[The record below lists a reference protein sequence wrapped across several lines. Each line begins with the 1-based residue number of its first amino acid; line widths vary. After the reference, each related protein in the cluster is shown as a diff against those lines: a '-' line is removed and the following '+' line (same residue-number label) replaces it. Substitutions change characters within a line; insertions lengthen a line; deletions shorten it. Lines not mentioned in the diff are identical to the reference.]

1 MIGRAEAS
9 RETNPMRVSF
19 MKRRLSFAPS
29 MPAAVLVI
37 GLAACGQPA
46 AADRQASESSTD
58 IATTTPAAALVQA
71 ATPAIAGAY
80 RMEGAR
86 VGDLTLEE
94 VASGWKIRLR
104 GGVPTDMGA
113 ATPADCELQAE
124 GPLVG
129 DRIEGAVVPFE
140 GYINSISAEDLQ
152 GHTYDVTV
160 RISGGTASVT
170 TNYDGCGMGADLSGD
185 YKRAAGG

>member
-1 MIGRAEAS
+1 
-9 RETNPMRVSF
+9 
-19 MKRRLSFAPS
+19 MKRRLRFARS

-37 GLAACGQPA
+37 GLAACGQA
-46 AADRQASESSTD
+46 GAADRQANEPSTD
-58 IATTTPAAALVQA
+58 IVTTTPAPVQA

-94 VASGWKIRLR
+94 ATSGWKIRLR

-124 GPLVG
+124 GSLAG
-129 DRIEGAVVPFE
+129 DQIDGAVVPFE
-140 GYINSISAEDLQ
+140 GDINSITAQDLQ
-152 GHTYDVTV
+152 GHTYAVTV

-185 YKRAAGG
+185 YRRAADG

>member
-1 MIGRAEAS
+1 MKEC
-9 RETNPMRVSF
+9 F
-19 MKRRLSFAPS
+19 MKRRLSFARS
-29 MPAAVLVI
+29 ISAAVSVI
-37 GLAACGQPA
+37 GLVACGQPA
-46 AADRQASESSTD
+46 AADRKASEPSAD
-58 IATTTPAAALVQA
+58 IATTTPAPVQA

-94 VASGWKIRLR
+94 AANGWRIRLR

-124 GPLVG
+124 GPLAG
-129 DRIEGAVVPFE
+129 NQIDGAVVPFE
-140 GYINSISAEDLQ
+140 GDINSITAQDLQ
-152 GHTYDVTV
+152 GQTYTVTV